1 MKVTQEH
8 QNQQSKL
15 MNGPLPATQRYAR
28 IWMSLL
34 LLFADTI
41 GLLLAGLLGFGLR
54 FIIAELVN
62 PPFYW
67 NLLALIPIFLVVYAL
82 RGLYPAVGLSPV
94 EELRRLSTATSV
106 VFLVF
111 TAFTFWIRISE
122 YFSRLIIAFSWIFAL
137 FTVPLSRWVFR
148 TIAVNLGLWGE
159 PVVVVGDGP
168 QTRRVVDFLIARM
181 RFGLLP
187 IVILNGEN
195 EPTENPPVLQIPV
208 RVALSKPDLF
218 ASVRT
223 AILIDSELP
232 DEFQSR
238 LLTEQ
243 GFNFQRLILITDLGW
258 IGSLGVT
265 PYDLEGLLGLELRQN
280 LLDPWHQRI
289 KRAIDILLSG
299 FLGLLA
305 VPIGALIA
313 LAIRLDT
320 PGRIFYRHRRIGKS
334 GYEITVWKF
343 RTMVSD
349 ADRILENYL
358 ADHPELS
365 VEWQENHKLKNDP
378 RITRVGS
385 FLRRTSLDEIPQL
398 WNAMKG
404 EMSLVGP
411 RPIVADETEKYQAG
425 YQLYKRV
432 RPGITG
438 LWQVSR
444 RTDTSYADRVRY
456 DEYYVRN
463 WSIWLDIY
471 IILRTVWVVLRG
483 DGAY

>member
-1 MKVTQEH
+1 MDRH
-8 QNQQSKL
+8 
-15 MNGPLPATQRYAR
+15 AR
-28 IWMSLL
+28 FWMSVLL
-34 LLFADTI
+34 IFADAV
-41 GLLLAGLLGFGLR
+41 GLVLAGILGFTLR
-54 FIIAELVN
+54 YMMSELVN

-82 RGLYPAVGLSPV
+82 RGLYPGVGLSPV
-94 EELRRLSTATSV
+94 EELRRLSTATSA

-122 YFSRLIIAFSWIFAL
+122 YFSRLIIAYSWIFAL
-137 FTVPLSRWVFR
+137 VTVPLSRWVFR

-168 QTRRVVDFLIARM
+168 QTQRVVDFLLARM
-181 RFGLLP
+181 RFGLRP
-187 IVILNGEN
+187 VVILNDEN
-195 EPTENPPVLQIPV
+195 EPPQNSPVLHVPIKI
-208 RVALSKPDLF
+208 ALNKPDLL
-218 ASVRT
+218 ANLNT

-232 DEFQSR
+232 KEFQSR
-238 LLTEQ
+238 LLSEQ
-243 GFNFQRLILITDLGW
+243 GFHFQRLILMSDMGW

-280 LLDPWHQRI
+280 LLVPWHQRI

-305 VPIGALIA
+305 VPIGVLVA

-320 PGRIFYRHRRIGKS
+320 PGRIFYRQRRIGKS
-334 GYEITVWKF
+334 GEEINVWKF
-343 RTMVSD
+343 RTMISN
-349 ADRILENYL
+349 ADRRLEDYL
-358 ADHPELS
+358 ADHPES
-365 VEWQENHKLKNDP
+365 NAEWQEKHKLQNDP
-378 RITRVGS
+378 RITRVGR

-398 WNAMKG
+398 WNVMKG

-411 RPIVADETEKYQAG
+411 RPIVAEETEKYQAG